1 MGAMRRRVA
10 GSTFERARQG
20 RRHTPRM
27 TAGLRDPKPGHPERL
42 DPGEEEDQNTSPR

>member
-1 MGAMRRRVA
+1 MSAMRRRVA

-27 TAGLRDPKPGHPERL
+27 TTATRNRSQATPSGSTRVKRRTGAR
-42 DPGEEEDQNTSPR
+42 GPR